1 MDTTVTIEPADGR
14 FASAF
19 AGCDFSFEV
28 TIEAL
33 PPFSGPG
40 LGAVAP
46 VEPYMKSYEADAKEL
61 MDASAEAD
69 AALFTARVDGRL
81 AGYIALSKAWNGF
94 AEVDDIAVDRAA
106 RRAGVAKSLMDQAVA
121 WAKQQDLPGIRL
133 ETQSN
138 NVAACRFYE
147 RYGFELAGYDRHL
160 YSALKPGT
168 REIAL
173 YWYFRLA

>member
-1 MDTTVTIEPADGR
+1 MTTAVTVEPADKR
-14 FASAF
+14 FVNEF
-19 AGCDFSFEV
+19 AGCDFSFDV

-33 PPFSGPG
+33 PPFTGPG

-46 VEPYMKSYEADAKEL
+46 VEAYTKTYEPDPEDL
-61 MDASAEAD
+61 MDASEEPD
-69 AALFTARVDGRL
+69 AVLFVARADGRL

-94 AEVDDIAVDRAA
+94 AEVDDIAVDRTA
-106 RRAGVAKSLMDQAVA
+106 RRAGVAKALMDRAVS
-121 WAKQQDLPGIRL
+121 WAKKNGLPGIRL

-173 YWYFRLA
+173 YWYLRFV

>member
-1 MDTTVTIEPADGR
+1 MTETVTVAPADDR
-14 FASAF
+14 FAADF

-28 TIEAL
+28 TAGAL
-33 PPFSGPG
+33 PPFTGPG

-46 VEPYMKSYEADAKEL
+46 VEPYTKAYESDPEELTDA
-61 MDASAEAD
+61 ASAPD
-69 AALFTARVDGRL
+69 AALFVARIDGRL

-94 AEVDDIAVDRAA
+94 AEVDDIAVDREA
-106 RRAGVAKSLMDQAVA
+106 RRAGVAKALVDRAVS
-121 WAKQQDLPGIRL
+121 WAKVRGLPGIRL

-147 RYGFELAGYDRHL
+147 RYGFELCGYDRHL
-160 YSALKPGT
+160 YSALTPGT

-173 YWYFRLA
+173 YWYLRFV